1 MHTNLTS
8 QFGDVVDVR
17 FPSLKYNTHRRFCYV
32 QFITSA
38 AAQAATSMHGKALS
52 GGLTLQALLSD
63 PAAKKNREGAKREGR
78 EVYAGNMHYKATNAD
93 IESLFSP
100 YGTVES
106 VRVPRNMEGK
116 AKGATFV
123 IFATKEE
130 AKAAAEGL
138 NTKDF
143 MGRILK
149 VEVSTENAKGS
160 KRSAATIISN
170 ASASPAPEPSTG
182 AGPPSADIPNIA
194 PQDSTGVP
202 IPKPATTTTTATT
215 STTAHTRPSHH
226 ARTLRLRNIPDTIND
241 ARIRALVEPYGALKK
256 ITVRPEKHEAH
267 VEFVNQADVGRAEMA
282 LQGHE
287 IVKGVKIEVGIPGK
301 KDDGG
306 KSGGA
311 GGGGDGGMGGK
322 AAPTSMPFAPIT
334 STRRPQQGQGKRGGL
349 GIKRGGG
356 GITGANATPTRG
368 GRGGSRD
375 SEMGGQDGGNAG
387 AGSGA
392 GTAGKSN
399 DDFRKLM
406 EGGK

>member
-1 MHTNLTS
+1 
-8 QFGDVVDVR
+8 
-17 FPSLKYNTHRRFCYV
+17 
-32 QFITSA
+32 
-38 AAQAATSMHGKALS
+38 MHGKALS
-52 GGLTLQALLSD
+52 GGLALQALLSD

-78 EVYAGNMHYKATNAD
+78 EVYAGNMHYKASNAD

-123 IFATKEE
+123 IFANKEE

-138 NTKDF
+138 NNKDF
-143 MGRILK
+143 MGRILR

-160 KRSAATIISN
+160 KRSAATIISHT
-170 ASASPAPEPSTG
+170 SASPAPESSAG
-182 AGPPSADIPNIA
+182 AGSPPADVNTA
-194 PQDSTGVP
+194 PHASSGAP
-202 IPKPATTTTTATT
+202 IPAPATITATST
-215 STTAHTRPSHH
+215 SASTHTHTRPDHH

-301 KDDGG
+301 KDDG
-306 KSGGA
+306 KSGGT
-311 GGGGDGGMGGK
+311 GEGESKSGR
-322 AAPTSMPFAPIT
+322 AAPTSMPFAPVT

-349 GIKRGGG
+349 GVKRGGG
-356 GITGANATPTRG
+356 GITGANALPTRG
-368 GRGGSRD
+368 GRGGGARD
-375 SEMGGQDGGNAG
+375 TEMSGQDGGNAG
-387 AGSGA
+387 AGTGA
-392 GTAGKSN
+392 GAAGTGKSN